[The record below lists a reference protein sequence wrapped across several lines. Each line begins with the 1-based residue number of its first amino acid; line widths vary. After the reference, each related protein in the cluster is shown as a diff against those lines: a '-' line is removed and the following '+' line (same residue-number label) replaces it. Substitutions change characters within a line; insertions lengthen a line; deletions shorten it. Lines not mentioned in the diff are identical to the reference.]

1 MPNKKIISHF
11 FANIISSCRKI
22 GIKKHYSYTRGE
34 VEKEM
39 SMFDYWDNKFPHTNL
54 FKLKSVKE
62 VKLSKFINI
71 EEPHL
76 DTNWDRGRGNL
87 HTFGGTDNGNPVPQ
101 FKDEVIRERELV
113 EVEPHIFNTIFKNA
127 IELHN
132 EYKNYRKLYEIFVDL
147 YQISKEKNIFNG
159 MLNKL
164 KKSQQEKESETEWN
178 DYHCSR
184 CDCDDYDYYE
194 IGGTEHERIVKNEFE
209 NADKDRYEQQQ
220 ITELN
225 IALKDLDKK
234 EKELLKNLMVEVD
247 NYGWEKNRF
256 KWRLKS

>member
-1 MPNKKIISHF
+1 MSTERPNDPFGLSQSD
-11 FANIISSCRKI
+11 FAVPGSDDNIIDTPQAQSMVR
-22 GIKKHYSYTRGE
+22 GINSENVSH
-34 VEKEM
+34 
-39 SMFDYWDNKFPHTNL
+39 
-54 FKLKSVKE
+54 
-62 VKLSKFINI
+62 
-71 EEPHL
+71 
-76 DTNWDRGRGNL
+76 
-87 HTFGGTDNGNPVPQ
+87 
-101 FKDEVIRERELV
+101 
-113 EVEPHIFNTIFKNA
+113 A

-164 KKSQQEKESETEWN
+164 KKSQQEKESATEWEN
-178 DYHCSR
+178 YHCSR
-184 CDCDDYDYYE
+184 CECDDDYDYSE
-194 IGGTEHERIVKNEFE
+194 IGGTDHEEIVKKEFE

-234 EKELLKNLMVEVD
+234 EKELLKNLIVEVD

-256 KWRLKS
+256 KWGLKN

>member
-1 MPNKKIISHF
+1 MPNKKIISDAF
-11 FANIISSCRKI
+11 TKIISICRKI
-22 GIKKHYSYTRGE
+22 GIKKHYSFTRGE
-34 VEKEM
+34 VEKEIYI
-39 SMFDYWDNKFPHTNL
+39 FDYWDNKYPHTNL
-54 FKLKSVKE
+54 FKLKSAKE

-147 YQISKEKNIFNG
+147 YEISKKKNIFNG
-159 MLNKL
+159 RLNKL
-164 KKSQQEKESETEWN
+164 KQSQQERERETE
-178 DYHCSR
+178 YHCGY
-184 CDCDDYDYYE
+184 CECYDNDYYE
-194 IGGTEHERIVKNEFE
+194 AGGIDHEEIIKNDFDNEE
-209 NADKDRYEQQQ
+209 SIRYEEQQ
-220 ITELN
+220 IDDLN
-225 IALKDLDKK
+225 IILKDLDKK

-247 NYGWEKNRF
+247 TYGWRGNKF
-256 KWRLKS
+256 KWMLKS